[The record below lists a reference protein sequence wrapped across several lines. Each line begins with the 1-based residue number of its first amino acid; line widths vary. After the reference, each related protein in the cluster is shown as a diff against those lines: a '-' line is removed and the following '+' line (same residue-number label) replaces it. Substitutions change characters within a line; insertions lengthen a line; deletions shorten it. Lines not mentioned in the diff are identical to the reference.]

1 LIYYFLEKDEN
12 LTIQGIMDKYPKKLI
27 TIYKNE
33 DVYEAYKKM
42 RGMGIEH
49 LIVVDEDDRLL
60 GEVYQQDLVIK
71 FVEFA
76 LKDEMTGLNNHRFLD
91 TILQKYNG
99 SNAKIG
105 IIFIDIDDFK
115 YFNDKFGHKVGDEVI
130 KFVGQKIK
138 ESIREVDFG
147 FRYGGDEFVVMIFSQ
162 PKDIVLKIANR
173 IFDKITSYNHK
184 FGKISVSVGV
194 AMYPDDN
201 KDLKE
206 VIKLADEELYIAKK
220 SGKGKIESVN

>member
-1 LIYYFLEKDEN
+1 MIKQCKGKD
-12 LTIQGIMDKYPKKLI
+12 LDKIAKS
-27 TIYKNE
+27 
-33 DVYEAYKKM
+33 
-42 RGMGIEH
+42 
-49 LIVVDEDDRLL
+49 RLL
-60 GEVYQQDLVIK
+60 QEDYYLS
-71 FVEFA
+71 
-76 LKDEMTGLNNHRFLD
+76 T
-91 TILQKYNG
+91 KYDGNYCQ
-99 SNAKIG
+99 I
-105 IIFIDIDDFK
+105 
-115 YFNDKFGHKVGDEVI
+115 HKVGDEVI